1 MNQSPNPTPQGA
13 RGSDPRL
20 SRVLIANRG
29 EIALRAIRV
38 CRDRG
43 LSSVA
48 VYSEADSDAPHV
60 WAADHSVCIGPAA
73 ATKSYLSPGSLVH
86 VAKMTGCDAVYPGYG
101 FLSENAD
108 FADLCA
114 QNGLKFVGPSADA
127 IRTMGDKARAREVAS
142 GLGVPVVPGSE
153 GAFTDP
159 AAAESVAADVG
170 FPMLLKAKSG
180 GGGRGMRIV
189 RELDAFRAQFL
200 QASREAEAAFGDG
213 GVYIERFFDAV
224 RHIEIQVMGDGRGGA
239 VAFDERDCSVQR
251 RHQKLIEES
260 PSPAV
265 GPDLR
270 ARLKEAA
277 LKLTQG
283 ISYEGA
289 GTIEF
294 ILDVKTGEFFFIE
307 MNTRIQVEHTV
318 TEMRIGHDL
327 IAMQLDIAGGAPLDP
342 ALADHVG
349 RGHAIEFRINAE
361 NWKNGFMPSPGRL
374 NEWLVPQGEGIRL
387 DTAVYRGQR
396 ISPFYDSM
404 IAKLIVWGETRDEAL
419 ARSRA
424 VLDGCRVDGVETT
437 IGFHRRLIDHEDF
450 LQDRVHTRWIEND
463 MSLESLGGA

>member
-1 MNQSPNPTPQGA
+1 MNQSPKPNHQDTPGC
-13 RGSDPRL
+13 GV

-29 EIALRAIRV
+29 EIALRAVRV
-38 CRDRG
+38 CRARG

-48 VYSEADSDAPHV
+48 VYSEADADAPHV

-73 ATKSYLSPGSLVH
+73 ATKSYLSAASIVH

-108 FADLCA
+108 FAVLCA
-114 QNGLKFVGPSADA
+114 ENGLTFVGPSAEA
-127 IRTMGDKARAREVAS
+127 IRTMGDKSRARAVAA
-142 GLGVPVVPGSE
+142 GLGVQVVPGSD

-159 AAAESVAADVG
+159 TAAEAIAADVG

-189 RELDAFRAQFL
+189 RDPEDFRAQFRE
-200 QASREAEAAFGDG
+200 ASREAEAAFGDG
-213 GVYIERFFDAV
+213 GIYIERFFDVV
-224 RHIEIQVMGDGRGGA
+224 RHIEIQVIGDGRGGV

-265 GPDLR
+265 GPKLR
-270 ARLKEAA
+270 DRLKEAA
-277 LKLTQG
+277 LKLSRG
-283 ISYEGA
+283 IAYKGA

-294 ILDVKTGEFFFIE
+294 ILDVETGEFFFIE
-307 MNTRIQVEHTV
+307 MNTRIQVEHTI
-318 TEMRIGHDL
+318 TEMRTGFDL

-342 ALADHVG
+342 SLDGHVG
-349 RGHAIEFRINAE
+349 CGHAIEFRINAE
-361 NWKNGFMPSPGRL
+361 NWKNNFAPSPGRL

-404 IAKLIVWGETRDEAL
+404 IAKLIVWGETRNQAL
-419 ARSRA
+419 ERSSE
-424 VLDGCRVDGVETT
+424 VLDACRVEGVETT
-437 IGFHRRLIDHEDF
+437 IGFHRRLIDHDDF
-450 LQDRVHTRWIEND
+450 LQDRVHTRWIENE
-463 MSLESLGGA
+463 MSLDSLGDLS